1 MPGMEDGVIELPEG
15 LSSRPATT
23 DDIDEITALIEAC
36 EARDV
41 GEVDIDRDDVEMAF
55 DRHGFDPA
63 GDSLLIV
70 RGGRPVA
77 YAEAYHDRAEAYVRP
92 NFRGRGLGSA
102 VLAWTERR
110 ALEHGEAKVSQNV
123 ADANEGAAALLRANG
138 YEPARTAWILQIE
151 FDDDPPPEPAPPEGI
166 SIRPYDAERDEQDVY
181 RLIDDA
187 FSEWEGR
194 DPIPFDEWAPY
205 VIRHNAFSPA
215 MSRLAFDGDE
225 LVGAAIA
232 FDYEGS
238 DEGWVQQVATKATH
252 RHRGIAR
259 ALLLATFGAFNDR
272 GKSRTG
278 LSTDSRTGALTLYER
293 VGMSVSRSYTR
304 YTKPLS

>member
-1 MPGMEDGVIELPEG
+1 MEDRVMDLPEG
-15 LSSRPATT
+15 LAARPATT
-23 DDIDEITALIEAC
+23 EDIDEITALIEAC

-63 GDSLLIV
+63 QDTLLIV

-77 YAEAYHDRAEAYVRP
+77 YAEVYGDRAEAHVRP
-92 NFRGRGLGSA
+92 NFRGRGLGSTL
-102 VLAWTERR
+102 LAWTERR
-110 ALEHGEAKVSQNV
+110 AREHGEAKVSQNV
-123 ADANEGAAALLRANG
+123 ADANEGAAALLRAGG
-138 YEPARTAWILQIE
+138 YEPSRVAWILQIALDE
-151 FDDDPPPEPAPPEGI
+151 GPPPEAEPPEGI
-166 SIRPYDAERDEQDVY
+166 AIRAYETGRDEQGLY

-194 DPIPFDEWAPY
+194 ESIPFDEWAPY
-205 VIRHNAFSPA
+205 VIRHNAFAPDL
-215 MSRLAFDGDE
+215 SRLAFDGDE
-225 LVGAAIA
+225 LVGASVA

-238 DEGWVQQVATKATH
+238 DEGWVQQVATKASH

-259 ALLLATFGAFNDR
+259 ALLRATFRAFADA
-272 GKSRTG
+272 GKTVAG

-293 VGMSVSRSYTR
+293 VGMSVYRSYTR
-304 YTKPLS
+304 YAKPLA